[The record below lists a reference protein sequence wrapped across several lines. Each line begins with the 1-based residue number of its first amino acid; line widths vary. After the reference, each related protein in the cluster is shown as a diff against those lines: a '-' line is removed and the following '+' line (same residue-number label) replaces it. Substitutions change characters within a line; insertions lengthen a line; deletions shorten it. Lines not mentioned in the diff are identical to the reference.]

1 MSTLFAYPRQTVVDT
16 PVPKSKIYAHAQ
28 PTRALRERF
37 VAEVDQI
44 LWAHK
49 LAPTT
54 LNLPAGPGVPE
65 IEVFR
70 LTLRSAE
77 ISEGVLRTMDR
88 AIPFPTLFELCFE
101 ERVRC
106 VLAYKRPSEAGG
118 LKWVVDSYHE
128 TPWQPAGVA
137 REPLPTAVDLARL
150 YEEIVRR
157 QLTLPARPTETLSQL
172 VERAN
177 AIRACQAQCEQLQL
191 RLRREPHF
199 NRKVELNRMLRTA
212 QAELDRLNGGDLP
225 DRNQP

>member
-16 PVPKSKIYAHAQ
+16 PVSKSKIYAHAQ

-54 LNLPAGPGVPE
+54 LNLPAGAGVPE

-70 LTLRSAE
+70 LTLRTAE
-77 ISEGVLRTMDR
+77 LSESVLRTLDR

-101 ERVRC
+101 QRIRS
-106 VLAYKRPSEAGG
+106 VLAYKRPSESGG
-118 LKWVVDSYHE
+118 LTWVVNSYYE
-128 TPWQPAGVA
+128 TPWHPLEVV
-137 REPLPTAVDLARL
+137 RKPLPPAVDLGKL
-150 YEEIVRR
+150 YDEIVRR
-157 QLTLPARPTETLSQL
+157 HLTLPARPTESLSQL

-177 AIRACQAQCEQLQL
+177 AIQACQSHSQQLQN
-191 RLRREPHF
+191 RLRREAQF
-199 NRKVELNRMLRTA
+199 NRKVELNRMLRTV
-212 QAELDRLNGGDLP
+212 QAELDRLQGNDRLNGK
-225 DRNQP
+225 QP